1 MPGRELHEKEAS
13 TLSSLLHGCHE
24 ILADMNKI
32 LQKYEKLGRSSSN
45 SVARTQNAWRKI
57 RWDQE
62 EVNELRSRVT
72 SSTVSLDAFNSSLA
86 RYKGSTLARG
96 LEG

>member
-1 MPGRELHEKEAS
+1 MPGRELREKEAL
-13 TLSSLLHGCHE
+13 TLSSLTHGCYE

-32 LQKYEKLGRSSSN
+32 LQKYERLDKPSSS
-45 SVARTQNAWRKI
+45 SVARTQKAWRKI
-57 RWDQE
+57 RWDQD

-86 RYKGSTLARG
+86 RSAFHL
-96 LEG
+96 